1 MSATATTTNAK
12 PAETEPK
19 IRVWILFFIVFVNL
33 IGFGIIQ
40 PLFPLYAD
48 RLGASPQVIT
58 LTIAAYSIGQ
68 FLTAPLWGRLSDA
81 YGRRPVLLISFI
93 GVIGTY
99 ILLGLAESVEVL
111 FIARCAAG
119 LFAGSISASYAY
131 MTDITSEA
139 DRARGMALLGAAF
152 GMGLIFGPV
161 LGGGIASANLGDIT
175 FLVTAL
181 VAGGMSLLAS
191 LGVYFFLPESLPASD
206 RQPMKRWLPEPK
218 MPNFDPV
225 FNRPRLSLLIVIYI
239 LVMMSITLNTSIM
252 TLWVAYELDY
262 GGREVGYLFGYVG
275 VISVATQLLAVAR
288 LTKLLGEWRLVQA
301 GIVSMVLGL
310 LLMGLVENVFFL
322 APALTLM
329 TFGSGICNPALSSL
343 VSKEATA
350 NERGVLLGIY
360 QSAGSFGRV
369 LGPLISGVLFAQ
381 VAMIAPFIFAAIVLL
396 PGLVMAVLFAKDT
409 RTMPDRV

>member
-1 MSATATTTNAK
+1 MNESRLP
-12 PAETEPK
+12 PAEMKSK
-19 IRVWILFFIVFVNL
+19 IKVWILFFIVFVNL

-48 RLGASPQVIT
+48 RLGASPEIIT
-58 LTIAAYSIGQ
+58 LTIASYSIGQ
-68 FLTAPLWGRLSDA
+68 FITAPLWGRLSDA
-81 YGRRPVLLISFI
+81 FGRRPILLISFT
-93 GVIGTY
+93 GAIGTY
-99 ILLGLAESVEVL
+99 ILFGLAESVGTL
-111 FIARCAAG
+111 FVARCAAG

-152 GMGLIFGPV
+152 GMGLIFGPAI
-161 LGGGIASANLGDIT
+161 GGGIASANLGQVT
-175 FLVTAL
+175 FFITAL

-191 LGVYFFLPESLPASD
+191 LGVYFFLPESLALSD

-218 MPNFDPV
+218 MPNLDIARA
-225 FNRPRLSLLIVIYI
+225 RPILSLLIVLHI
-239 LVMMSITLNTSIM
+239 LVMMSITLSTSIL

-262 GGREVGYLFGYVG
+262 GAQEVGYLFAYVG
-275 VISVATQLLAVAR
+275 VVSVATQLLAVNR
-288 LTKLLGEWRLVQA
+288 LTRLWGEWRLVQA
-301 GIVSMVLGL
+301 GIVSMALGF
-310 LLMGLVENVFFL
+310 LLMGLVDDAVLL

-350 NERGVLLGIY
+350 DERGVLLGIY

-369 LGPLISGVLFAQ
+369 VGPLMSGVLFAQ
-381 VAMIAPFIFAAIVLL
+381 VAMIAPFIFAAVVLL
-396 PGLVMAVLFAKDT
+396 PGLVLAVAFAKDT
-409 RTMPDRV
+409 PTTPGQA

>member
-1 MSATATTTNAK
+1 MNESRLP
-12 PAETEPK
+12 PAETKSK
-19 IRVWILFFIVFVNL
+19 IKVWILFFIVFVNL

-48 RLGASPQVIT
+48 RLGASPEIIT
-58 LTIAAYSIGQ
+58 LTIASYSIGQ
-68 FLTAPLWGRLSDA
+68 FITAPLWGRLSDA
-81 YGRRPVLLISFI
+81 FGRRPILLISFT
-93 GVIGTY
+93 GAIGTY
-99 ILLGLAESVEVL
+99 ILFGLAESVGTL
-111 FIARCAAG
+111 FVARCAAG

-152 GMGLIFGPV
+152 GMGLIFGPAI
-161 LGGGIASANLGDIT
+161 GGGIASANFGQAT
-175 FLVTAL
+175 FFITAL

-191 LGVYFFLPESLPASD
+191 LGVYFFLPESLALSD

-218 MPNFDPV
+218 MPNLDIARA
-225 FNRPRLSLLIVIYI
+225 RPILSLLIVLHI
-239 LVMMSITLNTSIM
+239 LVMMSITLSTSIL

-262 GGREVGYLFGYVG
+262 GAQEVGYLFAYVG
-275 VISVATQLLAVAR
+275 VVSVATQLLAVNR
-288 LTKLLGEWRLVQA
+288 LTRSWGEWRLVQA
-301 GIVSMVLGL
+301 GIVSMALGF
-310 LLMGLVENVFFL
+310 LLMGLVDNAVLL

-350 NERGVLLGIY
+350 DERGVLLGIY

-369 LGPLISGVLFAQ
+369 VGPLMSGVLFAQ
-381 VAMIAPFIFAAIVLL
+381 VAMIAPFIFAAVVLL
-396 PGLVMAVLFAKDT
+396 PGLVLAVAFAKDT
-409 RTMPDRV
+409 PTTPGQA